1 MATNA
6 WIGVLNPDN
15 SVEYI
20 YCHFGSLSDA
30 GTVLIKSYVD
40 EQKVKELLQLGDISV
55 LGGELN
61 PPSGVE
67 HSFGNPHQ
75 NVVVAYG
82 RDRGEVGT
90 KSKVCQTLEQ
100 FAEEAKANW
109 IDLIYLYRGGLWNII
124 TPEGSILPSN
134 K

>member
-30 GTVLIKSYVD
+30 GTVLVKSYVD

-61 PPSGVE
+61 PPPGVE
-67 HSFGNPHQ
+67 HSFANPYQ

-100 FAEEAKANW
+100 FSEEAKENW

-124 TPEGSILPSN
+124 TPEGTISPSN
-134 K
+134 Q

>member
-6 WIGVLNPDN
+6 WIGALNPDN

-61 PPSGVE
+61 PPAGVE
-67 HSFGNPHQ
+67 HSFGNPYQ

-109 IDLIYLYRGGLWNII
+109 IELIYLYRDGLWNII